1 MINGVFNEESNNGY
15 EDYQNDL
22 NTSLFNDDEIERGSR
37 TARLLNV
44 FSIVRN
50 SYEILN
56 FSPTCNFIISNSY
69 FIVT

>member
-22 NTSLFNDDEIERGSR
+22 NTSLFNDDETERGSR

>member
-1 MINGVFNEESNNGY
+1 MINGVFNKESNNGY

-22 NTSLFNDDEIERGSR
+22 NTSLFNDDETERGSR

-50 SYEILN
+50 NDEILELR
-56 FSPTCNFIISNSY
+56 
-69 FIVT
+69 

>member
-1 MINGVFNEESNNGY
+1 MINGVFNEDSNNGY

-22 NTSLFNDDEIERGSR
+22 NTSLFNDDETERGSR

-50 SYEILN
+50 NDEILELR
-56 FSPTCNFIISNSY
+56 
-69 FIVT
+69 